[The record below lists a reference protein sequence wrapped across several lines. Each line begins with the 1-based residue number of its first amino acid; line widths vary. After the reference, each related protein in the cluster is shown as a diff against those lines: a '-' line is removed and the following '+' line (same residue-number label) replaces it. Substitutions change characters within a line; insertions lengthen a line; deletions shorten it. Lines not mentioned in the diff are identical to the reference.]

1 MKFCTNCGAPL
12 QSDMAF
18 CNNCGSPVK
27 TSPTPTPTPTPQSLP
42 NSTVPN
48 YDLDPFELSEFDTLK
63 FVFRKKYAEF
73 NGRASRSEYFRFS
86 LMIALCITIILSVFG
101 IIGLATNGLASTI
114 ILYIVLG
121 IINLILLLP
130 NLAITVRRLHDI
142 NKSGWYF
149 FINFIPF
156 IGPIWFII
164 LMLTKGN
171 LDTNN
176 YGPRTSYIQITPDIQ
191 QKYGVSPS
199 PTSKSTLLYIIL
211 YIVLLGLGTGL
222 NAAAI
227 TTSFSSFNTTTHQS
241 DSEFVSKELE
251 QQTKPK
257 TLPEPTTTEA
267 TNSQP
272 IIQNNS
278 VEESTKALQNYYRYL
293 TNKDFANAYS
303 FLSNEQRANLG
314 TYDQWRNGYSTTLS
328 TTLLSA
334 NAISSTPDTVIYAY
348 QLESKDLINGRIKH
362 QTFAGNVTMI
372 KVNNNWIIQTQDG
385 QLVGS
390 YFE

>member
-18 CNNCGSPVK
+18 CNNCGSPIK
-27 TSPTPTPTPTPQSLP
+27 PTPTPTPTPQSLP

-48 YDLDPFELSEFDTLK
+48 YDLDPFELSELDTLK

-86 LMIALCITIILSVFG
+86 LMVALCIAIILSVFG

-121 IINLILLLP
+121 IINLILLIP

-149 FINFIPF
+149 FINIIPF
-156 IGPIWFII
+156 VGPIWFII
-164 LMLTKGN
+164 LMLTKGT
-171 LDTNN
+171 LDNNN

-191 QKYGVSPS
+191 QKYGVSSS

-211 YIVLLGLGTGL
+211 YIILLGLGTGL

-227 TTSFSSFNTTTHQS
+227 TTSFSSFNTTYQS
-241 DSEFVSKELE
+241 DSKFASKELD
-251 QQTKPK
+251 QQIKPK
-257 TLPEPTTTEA
+257 TVSEINTTEA
-267 TNSQP
+267 ANSQP

>member
-1 MKFCTNCGAPL
+1 ML
-12 QSDMAF
+12 
-18 CNNCGSPVK
+18 
-27 TSPTPTPTPTPQSLP
+27 
-42 NSTVPN
+42 
-48 YDLDPFELSEFDTLK
+48 
-63 FVFRKKYAEF
+63 RKKYAEF

-86 LMIALCITIILSVFG
+86 LMTALCIAIIISVFG
-101 IIGLATNGLASTI
+101 IIGLATNGLFSAI
-114 ILYIVLG
+114 ILYTVLG
-121 IINLILLLP
+121 IINLILLIP

-149 FINFIPF
+149 LINFIPLV
-156 IGPIWFII
+156 GPIWFII
-164 LMLTKGN
+164 LMLTKGDI
-171 LDTNN
+171 DTNN
-176 YGPRTSYIQITPDIQ
+176 YGARTSYIQITPDIQ
-191 QKYGVSPS
+191 KQYDLKAS
-199 PTSKSTLLYIIL
+199 PTSKSTLIYIII

-227 TTSFSSFNTTTHQS
+227 TTSFNSFNPTHQS
-241 DSEFVSKELE
+241 DSKFVSNELN

-257 TLPEPTTTEA
+257 TLPDTTTTEA
-267 TNSQP
+267 SNSQP

-314 TYDQWRNGYSTTLS
+314 TYDQWRNGYNTTIS

-334 NAISSTPDTVIYAY
+334 NAISTTPDTVIYAY
-348 QLESKDLINGRIKH
+348 RLESKDLINGRIKH

>member
-1 MKFCTNCGAPL
+1 MKFCTNCGTPL

-18 CNNCGSPVK
+18 CNNCGSPIK
-27 TSPTPTPTPTPQSLP
+27 PTPTPTPTPQSLP

-63 FVFRKKYAEF
+63 FVLRKKYAEF

-86 LMIALCITIILSVFG
+86 LMTALCIAIIISVFG
-101 IIGLATNGLASTI
+101 IIGLATNGLFSAI
-114 ILYIVLG
+114 ILYTVLG
-121 IINLILLLP
+121 IINLILLIP

-149 FINFIPF
+149 LINFIPLV
-156 IGPIWFII
+156 GPIWFII
-164 LMLTKGN
+164 LMLTKGDI
-171 LDTNN
+171 DTNN
-176 YGPRTSYIQITPDIQ
+176 YGARTSYIQITPDIQ
-191 QKYGVSPS
+191 KQYDLKAS
-199 PTSKSTLLYIIL
+199 PTSKSTLIYIII

-227 TTSFSSFNTTTHQS
+227 TTSFNSFNPTHQS
-241 DSEFVSKELE
+241 DSKFVSNELN

-257 TLPEPTTTEA
+257 TLPDTTTTEA
-267 TNSQP
+267 SNSQP

-314 TYDQWRNGYSTTLS
+314 TYDQWRNGYNTTIS

-334 NAISSTPDTVIYAY
+334 NAISTTPDTVIYAY
-348 QLESKDLINGRIKH
+348 RLESKDLINGRIKH

>member
-1 MKFCTNCGAPL
+1 MKFCTNCGTPL

-18 CNNCGSPVK
+18 CNNCGSPIK
-27 TSPTPTPTPTPQSLP
+27 PTPTPTPTPTPQSLP

-63 FVFRKKYAEF
+63 FVLRKKYAEF

-86 LMIALCITIILSVFG
+86 LMTALCIAIIISVFG
-101 IIGLATNGLASTI
+101 IIGLATNGLFSAI
-114 ILYIVLG
+114 ILYTVLG
-121 IINLILLLP
+121 IINLILLIP

-149 FINFIPF
+149 LINFIPLV
-156 IGPIWFII
+156 GPIWFII
-164 LMLTKGN
+164 LMLTKGDI
-171 LDTNN
+171 DTNN
-176 YGPRTSYIQITPDIQ
+176 YGARTSYIQITPDIQ
-191 QKYGVSPS
+191 KQYDLKAS
-199 PTSKSTLLYIIL
+199 PTSKSTLIYIII

-227 TTSFSSFNTTTHQS
+227 TTSFNSFNPTHQS
-241 DSEFVSKELE
+241 DSKFVSNELN

-257 TLPEPTTTEA
+257 TLPDTTTTEA
-267 TNSQP
+267 SNSQP

-314 TYDQWRNGYSTTLS
+314 TYDQWRNGYNTTIS

-334 NAISSTPDTVIYAY
+334 NAISTTPDTVIYAY
-348 QLESKDLINGRIKH
+348 RLESKDLINGRIKH

>member
-1 MKFCTNCGAPL
+1 MFIMKFCTNCGTPL

-18 CNNCGSPVK
+18 CNNCGSPIK
-27 TSPTPTPTPTPQSLP
+27 PTPTPTPTPQSLP

-63 FVFRKKYAEF
+63 FVLRKKYAEF

-86 LMIALCITIILSVFG
+86 LMTALCIAIIISVFG
-101 IIGLATNGLASTI
+101 IIGLATNGLFSAI
-114 ILYIVLG
+114 ILYTVLG
-121 IINLILLLP
+121 IINLILLIP

-149 FINFIPF
+149 LINFIPLV
-156 IGPIWFII
+156 GPIWFII
-164 LMLTKGN
+164 LMLTKGDI
-171 LDTNN
+171 DTNN
-176 YGPRTSYIQITPDIQ
+176 YGARTSYIQITPDIQ
-191 QKYGVSPS
+191 KQYDLKAS
-199 PTSKSTLLYIIL
+199 PTSKSTLIYIII

-227 TTSFSSFNTTTHQS
+227 TTSFNSFNPTHQS
-241 DSEFVSKELE
+241 DSKFVSNELN

-257 TLPEPTTTEA
+257 TLPDTTTTEA
-267 TNSQP
+267 SNSQP

-314 TYDQWRNGYSTTLS
+314 TYDQWRNGYNTTIS

-334 NAISSTPDTVIYAY
+334 NAISTTPDTVIYAY
-348 QLESKDLINGRIKH
+348 RLESKDLINGRIKH

>member
-18 CNNCGSPVK
+18 CNNCGSPIK
-27 TSPTPTPTPTPQSLP
+27 PTPTPTPQSLP

-48 YDLDPFELSEFDTLK
+48 YDLDPFELSELDTLK

-86 LMIALCITIILSVFG
+86 LMVALCIAIILSVFG

-121 IINLILLLP
+121 IINLILLIP

-149 FINFIPF
+149 FINIIPF
-156 IGPIWFII
+156 VGPIWFII
-164 LMLTKGN
+164 LMLTKGT
-171 LDTNN
+171 LDNNN

-191 QKYGVSPS
+191 QKYGVSSS

-211 YIVLLGLGTGL
+211 YIILLGLGTGL

-227 TTSFSSFNTTTHQS
+227 TTSFSSFNTTYQS
-241 DSEFVSKELE
+241 DSKFASKELD
-251 QQTKPK
+251 QQIKPK
-257 TLPEPTTTEA
+257 TVSEINTTEA
-267 TNSQP
+267 ANSQP